1 MRKTLVYH
9 VTTTVKDGF
18 SIDNPNAIG
27 PVVWCKT
34 PSEDQKGLHAP
45 ETLSCQR
52 IPNTLNPAFGQWV
65 GEMFVAID
73 NPASLYDLL
82 GTNNVL
88 SVNLLGIGYVADE
101 PKQAAQPPA
110 PCPFKAFAK
119 LHLGNFLKVM
129 DQLNP
134 DKASKGEIA
143 AWVYNT
149 GRAGDFA
156 MYVSSNNWGDVA
168 D

>member
-1 MRKTLVYH
+1 MRKTSVYH

-27 PVVWCKT
+27 PVVRCKT
-34 PSEDQKGLHAP
+34 HEGDRKPLDAP

-52 IPNTLNPAFGQWV
+52 IQNTLNPVFGQWV
-65 GEMFVAID
+65 GEMFVATD
-73 NPASLYDLL
+73 NPAALYDLL

-88 SVNLLGIGYVADE
+88 NVNLLGIGYVADE
-101 PKQAAQPPA
+101 PKQAAQPAA

-119 LHLGNFLKVM
+119 LHLESFLKVM
-129 DQLNP
+129 DQLDP

-143 AWVYNT
+143 AWIYKTN
-149 GRAGDFA
+149 RAGDFA
-156 MYVSSNNWGDVA
+156 IYVSSNNWGDVA
-168 D
+168 G